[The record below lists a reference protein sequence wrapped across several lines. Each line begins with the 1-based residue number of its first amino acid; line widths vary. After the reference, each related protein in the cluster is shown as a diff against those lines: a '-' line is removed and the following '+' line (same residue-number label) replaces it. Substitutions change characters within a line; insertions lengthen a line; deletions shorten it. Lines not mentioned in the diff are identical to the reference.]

1 MAAADDYLTTLL
13 RAVSFAAR
21 AHDGQLRKDNR
32 TPYVAHVFRV
42 CMVARHVFGLDDPR
56 ALAAAVLHDTLED
69 TRTDYDDLLELLG
82 GLGHPVADWV
92 AALSKDTRREEPQ
105 READYLAV
113 LARAPWQ
120 VKVCKLA
127 DLYDNLLDAQ
137 GLSAEQSRR
146 AVRRAHDALAVLRD
160 ASFPDEEKVAGQAVH
175 RRALAL
181 VEQVLAAVEAG

>member
-1 MAAADDYLTTLL
+1 MAASDESLTTLL

-127 DLYDNLLDAQ
+127 DMFDNLTDAQ
-137 GLSAEQSRR
+137 HLRAEQRSRTLARSRQYLEALKSGDLPEQARR
-146 AVRRAHDALAVLRD
+146 AWETVAQLVA
-160 ASFPDEEKVAGQAVH
+160 ETEKRWGGQA
-175 RRALAL
+175 
-181 VEQVLAAVEAG
+181 G